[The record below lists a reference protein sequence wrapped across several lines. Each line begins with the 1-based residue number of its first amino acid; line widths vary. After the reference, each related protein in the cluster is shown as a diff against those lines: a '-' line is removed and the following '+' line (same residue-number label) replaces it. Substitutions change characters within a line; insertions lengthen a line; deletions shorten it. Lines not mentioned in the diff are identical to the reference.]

1 MYVCVS
7 CMCICMCVWV
17 FVAVFCRVVI
27 CRSDAA
33 SFVVLSLRSFA
44 STVCTRMY
52 MPRPPCTIVLLC
64 SPGYGLNVLLF
75 MRFSRSPP
83 KNIFSW
89 HAKSFC
95 LNEVLILGEFLAK
108 IGGKGRVCL
117 FVGLRPALW
126 SVARQLHENA
136 FIIVANCCCFYVWTA
151 CAKAALKL
159 QVFPSPS
166 FLPLIFLA
174 IFLFAFYFVYFQRP
188 CHKFLVILLQII
200 YAHIEL

>member
-1 MYVCVS
+1 MCVLVACVFLCVCVS
-7 CMCICMCVWV
+7 
-17 FVAVFCRVVI
+17 FCCGFLSR
-27 CRSDAA
+27 CNL
-33 SFVVLSLRSFA
+33 SFWRGKFCCSFA
-44 STVCTRMY
+44 AFLCLYSVHSHVYAT
-52 MPRPPCTIVLLC
+52 PPFTIVLLC

-75 MRFSRSPP
+75 MRFSLSPP

-108 IGGKGRVCL
+108 IGGKGRGCL

-159 QVFPSPS
+159 QVFP
-166 FLPLIFLA
+166 LPLFSLFFLA
-174 IFLFAFYFVYFQRP
+174 ISLFAFYFVYFQRP

>member
-1 MYVCVS
+1 MYLCV
-7 CMCICMCVWV
+7 CVWV

-52 MPRPPCTIVLLC
+52 ATTPPPPLRC

-108 IGGKGRVCL
+108 IGGRGRASL

-166 FLPLIFLA
+166 FLPLLFFSHFSLC
-174 IFLFAFYFVYFQRP
+174 FLFCVFSASLP
-188 CHKFLVILLQII
+188 
-200 YAHIEL
+200 